1 MADDKLDAVIVGGGL
16 AGLAAAYCLSDAGR
30 QVLLLERGDEPGSKN
45 VTGGRIYLAPIRPL
59 LPGLFDDAPFERHVV
74 KEALTMVDGRNTTTL
89 SHVQDRWRHAPYMSY
104 TVLRARF
111 DQWLSAKA
119 MEKGAF
125 VIPRRRVDDLL
136 WEDGRVAGVRAG
148 GEEIP
153 AHVVIAADGALS
165 FMAEKAHLRQPLVPS
180 KHAVAV
186 KEVYS
191 LESGAIEERFGLD
204 PGEGA
209 AHLFMGSITKGR
221 FGGGFLYTNKESLS
235 VGLVLGM
242 DALMQGPEQFDV
254 ALNQGPE
261 QFDVPSLM
269 GEFESLPEIA
279 QYIKGAELKEYS
291 AHIITEA
298 GVGGLSRL
306 FTDGMLVAGDAA
318 GFALNMG
325 VTVRGMEFAVA
336 SGVIAAR
343 VIDEAL
349 KKNDF
354 SAQFLSLYE
363 KRLKESF
370 VMKDMETFRHTAE
383 VLANPRLFTV
393 YPACISSLLDAVF
406 TIGEG
411 PRKGLYRS
419 AMDAA
424 KKHTGAWSAFKDF
437 LSLRKI

>member
-1 MADDKLDAVIVGGGL
+1 
-16 AGLAAAYCLSDAGR
+16 
-30 QVLLLERGDEPGSKN
+30 
-45 VTGGRIYLAPIRPL
+45 
-59 LPGLFDDAPFERHVV
+59 
-74 KEALTMVDGRNTTTL
+74 
-89 SHVQDRWRHAPYMSY
+89 
-104 TVLRARF
+104 
-111 DQWLSAKA
+111 
-119 MEKGAF
+119 
-125 VIPRRRVDDLL
+125 
-136 WEDGRVAGVRAG
+136 
-148 GEEIP
+148 
-153 AHVVIAADGALS
+153 
-165 FMAEKAHLRQPLVPS
+165 
-180 KHAVAV
+180 
-186 KEVYS
+186 
-191 LESGAIEERFGLD
+191 
-204 PGEGA
+204 
-209 AHLFMGSITKGR
+209 MGSITKGR
-221 FGGGFLYTNKESLS
+221 FGGGFLYTNKDSLS

-242 DALMQGPEQFDV
+242 DALMQGS
-254 ALNQGPE
+254 E

-269 GEFESLPEIA
+269 EEFESLPEIA
-279 QYIKGAELKEYS
+279 RYIKGAELKEYS

-306 FTDGMLVAGDAA
+306 FTDGMVVAGDAA

-363 KRLKESF
+363 KRLRESF
-370 VMKDMETFRHTAE
+370 VIKDMETFRHTAD
-383 VLANPRLFTV
+383 VLSNPRLFTV

-406 TIGEG
+406 TVGEG

-424 KKHTGAWSAFKDF
+424 KKHAGPWSAFKDF

>member
-16 AGLAAAYCLSDAGR
+16 AGLAAAYCLADAGR

-89 SHVQDRWRHAPYMSY
+89 SYVQDRWRHAPYMSY
-104 TVLRARF
+104 TVLRLRF
-111 DQWLSAKA
+111 DQWFSARA

-125 VIPRRRVDDLL
+125 VVPRRRADDLL
-136 WEDGRVAGVRAG
+136 WEDGKVAGVRAG

-153 AHVVIAADGALS
+153 AHAVIAADGALS

-180 KHAVAV
+180 RHAVAV
-186 KEVYS
+186 KEVYG
-191 LESGAIEERFGLD
+191 LDSGAIEERFGLD

-221 FGGGFLYTNKESLS
+221 FGGGFLYTNKDSLS

-242 DALMQGPEQFDV
+242 DALMQGS
-254 ALNQGPE
+254 E

-269 GEFESLPEIA
+269 EEFESLPEIA
-279 QYIKGAELKEYS
+279 RYIKGAELKEYS

-306 FTDGMLVAGDAA
+306 FTDGMVVAGDAA

-363 KRLKESF
+363 KRLRESF
-370 VMKDMETFRHTAE
+370 VIKDMETFRHTAD
-383 VLANPRLFTV
+383 VLSNPRLFTV
-393 YPACISSLLDAVF
+393 YPVCISSLLDAVF
-406 TIGEG
+406 TVGEG

-424 KKHTGAWSAFKDF
+424 KKHAGPWSAFKDF

>member
-1 MADDKLDAVIVGGGL
+1 
-16 AGLAAAYCLSDAGR
+16 
-30 QVLLLERGDEPGSKN
+30 VLLLERGDEPGSKN

-89 SHVQDRWRHAPYMSY
+89 SYVQDRWRHAPYMSY
-104 TVLRARF
+104 TVLRLRF
-111 DQWLSAKA
+111 DQWFSARA

-125 VIPRRRVDDLL
+125 VVPRRRADDLL
-136 WEDGRVAGVRAG
+136 WEDGKVAGVRAG

-153 AHVVIAADGALS
+153 AHAVIAADGALS

-180 KHAVAV
+180 RHAVAV
-186 KEVYS
+186 KEVYG
-191 LESGAIEERFGLD
+191 LDSGAIEERFGLD

-221 FGGGFLYTNKESLS
+221 FGGGFLYTNKDSLS

-242 DALMQGPEQFDV
+242 DALMQGS
-254 ALNQGPE
+254 E

-269 GEFESLPEIA
+269 EEFESLPEIA
-279 QYIKGAELKEYS
+279 RYIKGAELKEYS

-306 FTDGMLVAGDAA
+306 FTDGMVVAGDAA

-363 KRLKESF
+363 KRLRESF
-370 VMKDMETFRHTAE
+370 VIKDMETFRHTAD
-383 VLANPRLFTV
+383 VLSNPRLFTV

-406 TIGEG
+406 TVGEG

-424 KKHTGAWSAFKDF
+424 KKHAGPWSAFKDF

>member
-16 AGLAAAYCLSDAGR
+16 AGLAAAYCLADAGR

-89 SHVQDRWRHAPYMSY
+89 SYVQDRWRHAPYMSY
-104 TVLRARF
+104 TVLRLRF
-111 DQWLSAKA
+111 DQWFSARA

-125 VIPRRRVDDLL
+125 VVPRRRADDLL
-136 WEDGRVAGVRAG
+136 WEDGKVAGVRAG

-153 AHVVIAADGALS
+153 AHAVIAADGALS

-180 KHAVAV
+180 RHAVAV
-186 KEVYS
+186 KEVYG
-191 LESGAIEERFGLD
+191 LDSGAIEERFGLD

-221 FGGGFLYTNKESLS
+221 FGGGFLYTNKDSLS

-242 DALMQGPEQFDV
+242 DALMQGS
-254 ALNQGPE
+254 E

-269 GEFESLPEIA
+269 EEFESLPEIA
-279 QYIKGAELKEYS
+279 RYIKGAELKEYS

-306 FTDGMLVAGDAA
+306 FTDGMVVAGDAA

-363 KRLKESF
+363 KRLRESF
-370 VMKDMETFRHTAE
+370 VIKDMETFRHTAD
-383 VLANPRLFTV
+383 VLSNPRLFTV

-406 TIGEG
+406 TVGEG

-424 KKHTGAWSAFKDF
+424 KKHAGPWSAFKDF

>member
-1 MADDKLDAVIVGGGL
+1 
-16 AGLAAAYCLSDAGR
+16 
-30 QVLLLERGDEPGSKN
+30 
-45 VTGGRIYLAPIRPL
+45 
-59 LPGLFDDAPFERHVV
+59 
-74 KEALTMVDGRNTTTL
+74 
-89 SHVQDRWRHAPYMSY
+89 
-104 TVLRARF
+104 
-111 DQWLSAKA
+111 
-119 MEKGAF
+119 
-125 VIPRRRVDDLL
+125 VDDLL
-136 WEDGRVAGVRAG
+136 WEDGKVAGVRAG
-148 GEEIP
+148 DEEIP
-153 AHVVIAADGALS
+153 AHAVIAADGALS
-165 FMAEKAHLRQPLVPS
+165 FMAEKARLRQPLVPS
-180 KHAVAV
+180 RHAVAV
-186 KEVYS
+186 KEVYG
-191 LESGAIEERFGLD
+191 LDSGAIEERFGLD

-221 FGGGFLYTNKESLS
+221 FGGGFLYTNKDSLS

-242 DALMQGPEQFDV
+242 DAPMQGSEQS
-254 ALNQGPE
+254 
-261 QFDVPSLM
+261 DVPSLM
-269 GEFESLPEIA
+269 EEFESLPEIA
-279 QYIKGAELKEYS
+279 RYIKGGELKEYS

-325 VTVRGMEFAVA
+325 VTVRGMDFAVA

-349 KKNDF
+349 RKNDL

-363 KRLKESF
+363 KRLRESF
-370 VMKDMETFRHTAE
+370 VIKDMETFRHTAD

-393 YPACISSLLDAVF
+393 YPACVSSLLDAVF

-424 KKHTGAWSAFKDF
+424 KKHAGAWSAFKDF

>member
-16 AGLAAAYCLSDAGR
+16 AGLAAAYCLADAGR
-30 QVLLLERGDEPGSKN
+30 RVLLLERGDEPGSKN

-104 TVLRARF
+104 TVLRLRF
-111 DQWLSAKA
+111 DQWFSARA

-125 VIPRRRVDDLL
+125 VVPRRRADDLL
-136 WEDGRVAGVRAG
+136 WEDGKVAGVRAG

-153 AHVVIAADGALS
+153 AHAVIAADGALS

-180 KHAVAV
+180 RHAVAV
-186 KEVYS
+186 KEVYG
-191 LESGAIEERFGLD
+191 LDSGAIEERFGLD

-221 FGGGFLYTNKESLS
+221 FGGGFLYTNKDSLS

-242 DALMQGPEQFDV
+242 DALMQGS
-254 ALNQGPE
+254 E

-269 GEFESLPEIA
+269 EEFESLPEIA
-279 QYIKGAELKEYS
+279 RYIKGAELKEYS

-306 FTDGMLVAGDAA
+306 FTDGMVVAGDAA

-363 KRLKESF
+363 KRLRESF
-370 VMKDMETFRHTAE
+370 VIKDMETFRHTAD
-383 VLANPRLFTV
+383 VLSNPRLFTV

-406 TIGEG
+406 TVGEG

-424 KKHTGAWSAFKDF
+424 KKHAGPWSAFKDF

>member
-16 AGLAAAYCLSDAGR
+16 AGLAAAYCLADAGR

-89 SHVQDRWRHAPYMSY
+89 SYVQDRWRHAPYMSY
-104 TVLRARF
+104 TVLRLRF
-111 DQWLSAKA
+111 DQWFSARA

-125 VIPRRRVDDLL
+125 VVPRRRADDLL
-136 WEDGRVAGVRAG
+136 WEDGKVAGVRAG

-153 AHVVIAADGALS
+153 AHAVIAADGALS

-180 KHAVAV
+180 RHAVAV
-186 KEVYS
+186 KEVYG
-191 LESGAIEERFGLD
+191 LDSGAIEERFGLD

-221 FGGGFLYTNKESLS
+221 FGGGFLYTNKDSLS

-242 DALMQGPEQFDV
+242 DALMQGS
-254 ALNQGPE
+254 E

-269 GEFESLPEIA
+269 EEFESLPEIA
-279 QYIKGAELKEYS
+279 RYIKGAELKEYS

-306 FTDGMLVAGDAA
+306 FTDGMVVAGDAA

-363 KRLKESF
+363 KRLRESF

-406 TIGEG
+406 TVGEG

-424 KKHTGAWSAFKDF
+424 KKHAGPWSAFKDF